1 MNKDQDICSACNKSR
16 LNSSTQHWVQCDNC
30 QKWYHF
36 QCAGV
41 NSSIA
46 EAEWICNS
54 CQQALDNVASTSTGR
69 DPSTGSPNIPYANK
83 ATEQQCP
90 EPHAANA
97 SYLGKVNL
105 VEQTQSPSSNYLML
119 AMLEE
124 RREAEKRYIEQ
135 KYNLLAQQ
143 QGTQVSCFQL
153 NGPTA
158 SQLAARQVLPAD
170 LPIFNGNP
178 EDWPIF
184 ISMYE
189 NSCRIAGF
197 SNAENMLRLQK
208 SLKGKAY
215 ELVRDKLLL
224 PILVPDVIN
233 TLKTFFGRPEQILDR
248 LIDKIRKINV
258 HKDKLESIV
267 DFAMAVRNAC
277 ATMEACNLTSHLNN
291 PMLLRELIDKLPTQ
305 QKLNWAMH
313 PRNESIPVIK
323 SFSDWLYKI
332 AEAAATVMPGQNTKA
347 NNVNTH
353 SQAHQQPQE
362 GPNNREN
369 GWQQN
374 CKPKL
379 QCVMCAS
386 TDHQVALCQSFKRLS
401 VDDRQRII
409 NEAKVCYRCLKSHR
423 RKCFSNRDCG
433 IDNCNSKHHPL
444 LHKGTGRTEV
454 VTAHHKDNVVE
465 GQFFRVV
472 PIKLYGANVT
482 FNTFAFLDE
491 GSSVTL
497 IDETILDKLKISST
511 PEPICLQ
518 WTGEETRN
526 EEDSVKTH
534 LQISEA
540 GTDKKLWLY
549 NVHSVKK
556 LGLPK
561 QTINVEELSKQ
572 YPYLRGLP
580 LKSYQ
585 NGTPLILIGS
595 NNWNLAIPRKIREG
609 RRNEPIASKCTLG
622 WCIQGST
629 NSSKHVTM
637 HHCECNWSE
646 IDKAIKESFTMEPIV
661 SREMQSKN
669 DKRAK
674 GILEDTCK
682 MINGRYE
689 VGLLW
694 KDDTVIL
701 PESYTAALKRLE
713 CLRAKI
719 KRMPELFDKI
729 QSQIDNLLQKGYA
742 FELRPEEIS
751 DRKERVW
758 YLPIFIALN
767 PNKPNKIRLVWD
779 AAAKSHGKSL
789 NDFMLTGPDYL
800 NPLTSVLMAFRVG
813 RIAVCADIAE
823 MFHQINIQE
832 SDMHVQRF
840 LWLNKNEN
848 TPRIFVMR
856 AMTFGINCAPCI
868 AHYVRDKNA
877 ENFQIKNPRAY
888 ESITKAHYV
897 DDLIDSFKD
906 ELEAITVTS
915 SVRDIH
921 ADGGFQ
927 IRNWCSNSAS
937 VLQNLGEQQI
947 NQHPKELG
955 NPEKVLGVDYFGPIL
970 VNVGRHKEKRWG
982 VLFTCL
988 TLRAVH
994 LEVAYKLDVSSC
1006 IMCLKNF
1013 MALRGTPREIF
1024 SDNGTNFKATE
1035 KLVKEELVKIDFDQI
1050 AVHYEAIKCRFNP
1063 PAAPHM
1069 GGAWERLVRTV
1080 KSVLKAI
1087 CPSSNFNDETLRS
1100 ALMEAEFIINS
1111 RPLTFVSLDTGDDE
1125 ALTPNH
1131 LLLGSKAGYK
1141 PVSGNVAD
1149 LRLRWHQTQSFADR
1163 FWKRWVKE
1171 YTPTLTR
1178 RSKWFTKRPPV
1189 DIGDVVIVVDDNLP
1203 RNLWPKGRITDVV
1216 TAKDGQVRRATK
1228 CTPNGIMIRP
1238 VSKIA
1243 VLDVGLKEMPLFYL
1257 RLLHLRWML
1266 SEHRKLLPDY
1276 HPAGGLLL

>member
-1 MNKDQDICSACNKSR
+1 MAKLKLFDVGN
-16 LNSSTQHWVQCDNC
+16 
-30 QKWYHF
+30 
-36 QCAGV
+36 AG
-41 NSSIA
+41 
-46 EAEWICNS
+46 
-54 CQQALDNVASTSTGR
+54 
-69 DPSTGSPNIPYANK
+69 
-83 ATEQQCP
+83 
-90 EPHAANA
+90 
-97 SYLGKVNL
+97 GK
-105 VEQTQSPSSNYLML
+105 
-119 AMLEE
+119 
-124 RREAEKRYIEQ
+124 AEKRYIEQ

-143 QGTQVSCFQL
+143 QGTQVTCFQL

-178 EDWPIF
+178 EDCPIF

-233 TLKTFFGRPEQILDR
+233 TLKTFFGRPEQTLDR

-291 PMLLRELIDKLPTQ
+291 PMLLQELIDKLPTQ

-332 AEAAATVMPGQNTKA
+332 AEAAATVMPGQSTKA

-369 GWQQN
+369 GWRQN
-374 CKPKL
+374 CKPNL

-401 VDDRQRII
+401 VDNRQRII
-409 NEAKVCYRCLKSHR
+409 NEAKVCYRCLKSH

-465 GQFFRVV
+465 GQFFRFV

-497 IDETILDKLKISST
+497 IDESILDKLKISST

-534 LQISEA
+534 LQISIA

-572 YPYLRGLP
+572 YAYLRGLP

-585 NGTPLILIGS
+585 NSTPPILICS

-609 RRNEPIASKCTLG
+609 RQNEPIASKCTLG
-622 WCIQGST
+622 WCIQGSI

-637 HHCECNWSE
+637 HHCECNWSK

-661 SREMQSKN
+661 SRELQYKN

-682 MINGRYE
+682 KINGRYE

-729 QSQIDNLLQKGYA
+729 QSQIDNIVEKGYA
-742 FELRPEEIS
+742 FELRPVEVC
-751 DRKERVW
+751 DREERVW

-789 NDFMLTGPDYL
+789 NDFMLTGSDYL
-800 NPLTSVLMAFRVG
+800 DPLTSVLMAFRVG
-813 RIAVCADIAE
+813 RIAVCTDIAE

-832 SDMHVQRF
+832 SDMHV
-840 LWLNKNEN
+840 
-848 TPRIFVMR
+848 
-856 AMTFGINCAPCI
+856 
-868 AHYVRDKNA
+868 
-877 ENFQIKNPRAY
+877 
-888 ESITKAHYV
+888 
-897 DDLIDSFKD
+897 
-906 ELEAITVTS
+906 
-915 SVRDIH
+915 
-921 ADGGFQ
+921 
-927 IRNWCSNSAS
+927 
-937 VLQNLGEQQI
+937 
-947 NQHPKELG
+947 
-955 NPEKVLGVDYFGPIL
+955 
-970 VNVGRHKEKRWG
+970 
-982 VLFTCL
+982 
-988 TLRAVH
+988 
-994 LEVAYKLDVSSC
+994 
-1006 IMCLKNF
+1006 
-1013 MALRGTPREIF
+1013 
-1024 SDNGTNFKATE
+1024 
-1035 KLVKEELVKIDFDQI
+1035 
-1050 AVHYEAIKCRFNP
+1050 
-1063 PAAPHM
+1063 
-1069 GGAWERLVRTV
+1069 
-1080 KSVLKAI
+1080 
-1087 CPSSNFNDETLRS
+1087 
-1100 ALMEAEFIINS
+1100 
-1111 RPLTFVSLDTGDDE
+1111 
-1125 ALTPNH
+1125 
-1131 LLLGSKAGYK
+1131 
-1141 PVSGNVAD
+1141 
-1149 LRLRWHQTQSFADR
+1149 
-1163 FWKRWVKE
+1163 
-1171 YTPTLTR
+1171 
-1178 RSKWFTKRPPV
+1178 
-1189 DIGDVVIVVDDNLP
+1189 
-1203 RNLWPKGRITDVV
+1203 
-1216 TAKDGQVRRATK
+1216 
-1228 CTPNGIMIRP
+1228 
-1238 VSKIA
+1238 
-1243 VLDVGLKEMPLFYL
+1243 
-1257 RLLHLRWML
+1257 
-1266 SEHRKLLPDY
+1266 
-1276 HPAGGLLL
+1276 